1 MGGQRVAGIAENT
14 PSADTRS
21 QAGASALAC
30 TGLSR
35 AFGGLM
41 ALNDVT
47 FRLDTGE
54 IVGILGPN
62 GAGKTTFINVL
73 SGLLRATAG
82 TVRIYGEDV
91 TTLSMAERARK
102 GLFRTFQNTR
112 PSEELTGREMLR
124 LAALTP
130 NRTGTQVGLSA
141 DALLDTFELTPFADI
156 ILSDLPY
163 GVQKMINLA
172 AVSLCRPRVLL
183 LDEPFQGV
191 ADGEIARLSSL
202 IRHFAASGTA
212 IGLVEHNVRSV
223 MALCERVLV
232 LDSGVLIFEGP
243 GREAVAD
250 LRVQEAYLG
259 QRFAREL
266 HG

>member
-1 MGGQRVAGIAENT
+1 MADRH
-14 PSADTRS
+14 PSPRAS
-21 QAGASALAC
+21 PEAGAPALDC
-30 TGLSR
+30 SGLSR

-41 ALNDVT
+41 ALNDVS
-47 FRLDTGE
+47 FRLGAGE

-73 SGLLRATAG
+73 SGLLRASAG
-82 TVRIYGEDV
+82 SVRIYGDDV
-91 TTLSMAERARK
+91 TALSMEDRARK

-124 LAALTP
+124 LASLTP
-130 NRTGTQVGLSA
+130 NRTGTSVGLSA
-141 DALLDTFELTPFADI
+141 DELLATFELTAFADV

-191 ADGEIARLSSL
+191 ADAEIARLSDL
-202 IRHFAASGTA
+202 IRHFAASGVA

-223 MALCERVLV
+223 MALCDRVLV
-232 LDSGVLIFEGP
+232 LDSGALIFEGKGP
-243 GREAVAD
+243 DAIAD

>member
-1 MGGQRVAGIAENT
+1 MAGTAGKT
-14 PSADTRS
+14 LSAKTSDKP
-21 QAGASALAC
+21 AAAALAC

-41 ALNDVT
+41 ALNEVT
-47 FRLDTGE
+47 FRLDAGE

-82 TVRIYGEDV
+82 SVRIYGEDV
-91 TTLSMAERARK
+91 TALSMAERARK

-124 LAALTP
+124 LASLTP
-130 NRTGTQVGLSA
+130 NRTGADAGLSA
-141 DALLDTFELTPFADI
+141 DELLDTFELTAFADV

-191 ADGEIARLSSL
+191 ADAEIARLSNL

-232 LDSGVLIFEGP
+232 LDSGALIFEGP
-243 GREAVAD
+243 GRDAVAD

-266 HG
+266 RG

>member
-1 MGGQRVAGIAENT
+1 MTGLADKYASVAGRPE
-14 PSADTRS
+14 
-21 QAGASALAC
+21 AGSPALDC

-41 ALNDVT
+41 ALNTVS
-47 FRLDTGE
+47 FRLNAGE

-82 TVRIYGEDV
+82 TVRIYGDDV

-112 PSEELTGREMLR
+112 PSDELTGREMLR
-124 LAALTP
+124 LASLTP
-130 NRTGTQVGLSA
+130 NRTGRNVGLSA
-141 DALLDTFELTPFADI
+141 DELLDTFELTPFADV

-172 AVSLCRPRVLL
+172 AVSLCRPQVLL

-191 ADGEIARLSSL
+191 ADAEIARLSNL

-232 LDSGVLIFEGP
+232 LDSGALIFEGA
-243 GREAVAD
+243 GRAAVAD